1 MSVHTL
7 ARTLRLYLRSELLV
21 GEIRL
26 KGQMRKIS
34 LIVFAALVG
43 LMALVFLNIG
53 AYQMLLV
60 GYGAIKAPFIL
71 ATANILLAI
80 LVLVSAAFTR
90 PGPDLVAARELRD
103 LTSAT
108 LESELKSNPASAA
121 IGSITGINRFSSW
134 DSAKFLVPIIS
145 AIISSLKRRKPGD

>member
-26 KGQMRKIS
+26 KAQMRKIS
-34 LIVFAALVG
+34 LIVFAALIG

-53 AYQMLLV
+53 AYQMLLA
-60 GYGAIKAPFIL
+60 GWGPIKAPFIL
-71 ATANILLAI
+71 AVANIVLAI
-80 LVLVSAAFTR
+80 MLVLIAAFTR
-90 PGPDLVAARELRD
+90 PGPDLIAAKELRD

-108 LESELKSNPASAA
+108 LESELKSNPAAA
-121 IGSITGINRFSSW
+121 AFGSITGINGLASW
-134 DSAKFLVPIIS
+134 DNAKFLVPIIS
-145 AIISSLKRRKPGD
+145 AIIRSLKRRKPGG

>member
-26 KGQMRKIS
+26 KAQMRKFS
-34 LIVFAALVG
+34 LIVFAALIG

-53 AYQMLLV
+53 AYQMLLASWGPV
-60 GYGAIKAPFIL
+60 KAPFIL
-71 ATANILLAI
+71 AIANIFLAIILLA
-80 LVLVSAAFTR
+80 SAAFTR
-90 PGPDLVAARELRD
+90 PGPDLAAARELRD

-108 LESELKSNPASAA
+108 LESELKSNPAAAA
-121 IGSITGINRFSSW
+121 IGGMAGLNGLGSW
-134 DSAKFLVPIIS
+134 DSARFLVPVIS
-145 AIISSLKRRKPGD
+145 AIIRGLKRRKTDA

>member
-7 ARTLRLYLRSELLV
+7 ARTLRLYIRSELLV

-26 KGQMRKIS
+26 KAQMRKMS
-34 LIVFAALVG
+34 LIVTAALVG

-53 AYQMLLV
+53 AYQMLLA
-60 GYGAIKAPFIL
+60 GYGPIKAPFIL
-71 ATANILLAI
+71 AIANILLAI
-80 LVLVSAAFTR
+80 ILLVSAAFTR

-108 LESELKSNPASAA
+108 LEAELKSNPASSA
-121 IGSITGINRFSSW
+121 IGSITGINGFASW

-145 AIISSLKRRKPGD
+145 AIIRSLKRRKPGD